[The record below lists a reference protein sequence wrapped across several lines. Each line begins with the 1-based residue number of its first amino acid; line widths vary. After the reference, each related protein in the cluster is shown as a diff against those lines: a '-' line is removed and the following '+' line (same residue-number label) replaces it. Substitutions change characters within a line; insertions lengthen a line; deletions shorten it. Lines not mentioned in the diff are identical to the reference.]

1 MQVIDKVANR
11 KNSKEE
17 SIELY
22 HQSREKTIKPEDITE
37 NYIRD
42 SIILIPE
49 GSYEIHLREKVFFC
63 NKP

>member
-37 NYIRD
+37 NYVRD

-49 GSYEIHLREKVFFC
+49 GSYEIHLREKVSFC